1 MKINAVSESFIE
13 RWKTFYGKE
22 RTQQILNYLDKLD
35 PRIISPNILKT
46 TMGSLKK
53 RMESKG
59 FKFEHI
65 DEYNALIVQK
75 EPFNIVST
83 PEYLSGLFS
92 IQALT
97 SLLPSKVLNPSENSF
112 VIDMTASPGIKTCLL
127 AQEMS
132 NEGTILAIEK
142 SKNRLSALKA
152 NLVRMGVFNTIILN
166 FDATKVHR
174 LKIQA
179 DYILLDAPCSGT
191 GLKLSKNKRLEPRLI
206 KDITRLAKQQ
216 KILLESGWQRLK
228 ENGTLVYS
236 TCSLEPEEGEI
247 LIHDFLLNHEQEAI
261 VQPLSVPTGFSG
273 AETRWNKTNHS
284 QLEYTQRFLP
294 NVGVDG
300 FFLAKLQKRCS

>member
-1 MKINAVSESFIE
+1 MKIHAVSESFIE
-13 RWKTFYGKE
+13 RWKTFYGE
-22 RTQQILNYLDKLD
+22 DRTQQILSYLDRLD

-46 TMGSLKK
+46 TTGSLI
-53 RMESKG
+53 RQMERKG
-59 FKFEHI
+59 FKFDYI
-65 DEYNALIVQK
+65 DEFNALLVQK
-75 EPFNIVST
+75 EPYNIVST

-97 SLLPSKVLNPSENSF
+97 SLLPSKVLGPSENSF

-179 DYILLDAPCSGT
+179 DSILLDAPCSGT

-216 KILLESGWQRLK
+216 KNLLESAWQRLK

-247 LIHDFLLNHEQEAI
+247 LIHDFLLDHKQEVI
-261 VQPLSVPTGFSG
+261 VQPLAVPGGFSG
-273 AETRWNKTNHS
+273 AETQWNINNHS
-284 QLEYTQRFLP
+284 LLENTKRFLP
-294 NVGVDG
+294 NIGVDG

>member
-1 MKINAVSESFIE
+1 MKMHAVSESFIE
-13 RWKTFYGKE
+13 RWKTFYGKD
-22 RTQQILNYLDKLD
+22 RTQQILNYLDRRD
-35 PRIISPNILKT
+35 PRIITPNILKT
-46 TMGSLKK
+46 TTSSLKK
-53 RMESKG
+53 RMERKG
-59 FKFEHI
+59 FRFEYI
-65 DEYNALIVQK
+65 DEFNALVVQE
-75 EPFNIVST
+75 EPYNIVST
-83 PEYLSGLFS
+83 PEYLSGFFS

-97 SLLPSKVLNPSENSF
+97 SLLPSKVLSPSENSF

-152 NLVRMGVFNTIILN
+152 NIVRMGVFNTIILN
-166 FDATKVHR
+166 FDAMKVNR

-179 DYILLDAPCSGT
+179 DHILLDAPCSGT

-216 KILLESGWQRLK
+216 KKLLESAWQRLR

-247 LIHDFLLNHEQEAI
+247 LIHNFLLDHEQEVI
-261 VQPLSVPTGFSG
+261 VQPLAFPGGFSG
-273 AETRWNKTNHS
+273 AETRWNMNNHL
-284 QLEYTQRFLP
+284 QLENTKRFLP
-294 NVGVDG
+294 NIGVDG

>member
-1 MKINAVSESFIE
+1 MKMHAVSESFIE
-13 RWKTFYGKE
+13 RWRTFYGE
-22 RTQQILNYLDKLD
+22 DRTQQILNYLDRID
-35 PRIISPNILKT
+35 PRIITPNKLKT
-46 TMGSLKK
+46 TTSSLKK

-59 FKFEHI
+59 FKFEYI
-65 DEYNALIVQK
+65 SEFNSLVVQK
-75 EPFNIVST
+75 EPYNIVST

-97 SLLPSKVLNPSENSF
+97 SLLPSKVLDPSENSF

-152 NLVRMGVFNTIILN
+152 NVVRMGVVNTIILN
-166 FDATKVHR
+166 FDATKVNR

-179 DYILLDAPCSGT
+179 DHILLDAPCSGT

-206 KDITRLAKQQ
+206 KDITRLAKLQ
-216 KILLESGWQRLK
+216 KNLLESAWQGLK

-236 TCSLEPEEGEI
+236 TCSLEPEEGESLI
-247 LIHDFLLNHEQEAI
+247 LDFLLNHEQEVF
-261 VQPLSVPTGFSG
+261 VQPLSVSAGFSG
-273 AETRWNKTNHS
+273 VETRWNKTKHS
-284 QLEYTQRFLP
+284 QLENTKRFLP
-294 NVGVDG
+294 NIGVDG

>member
-1 MKINAVSESFIE
+1 MKMHAVSESFIE
-13 RWKTFYGKE
+13 RWKTFYGE
-22 RTQQILNYLDKLD
+22 DRTQQILNYLDRID
-35 PRIISPNILKT
+35 PRIITPNKLKT
-46 TMGSLKK
+46 TTSSLKK

-59 FKFEHI
+59 FKFEYI
-65 DEYNALIVQK
+65 SEFNSLVVQK
-75 EPFNIVST
+75 EPYNIVST
-83 PEYLSGLFS
+83 PEYLSGFFS

-97 SLLPSKVLNPSENSF
+97 STLPSKVLSPSENSF

-152 NLVRMGVFNTIILN
+152 NVVRMGVVNTIILN
-166 FDATKVHR
+166 FDATKVNR

-179 DYILLDAPCSGT
+179 DHILLDAPCSGT

-216 KILLESGWQRLK
+216 KILLESAWQQLK

-236 TCSLEPEEGEI
+236 TCSLEPEEGESLI
-247 LIHDFLLNHEQEAI
+247 LDFLLNHEQEVS
-261 VQPLSVPTGFSG
+261 VQPLSVSAGFSG
-273 AETRWNKTNHS
+273 VETRWNKTNHS
-284 QLEYTQRFLP
+284 QLENTKRFLP
-294 NVGVDG
+294 NIGVDG